1 MSQNDID
8 KLDEIKIVEIKEN
21 RKHNF
26 SINGLNEPLGL
37 GWTFSSEGKEGIWTE
52 GNEFNILFKFKPE
65 MNKAYKIKLKI
76 DSIITKPNEN
86 LIGSIK
92 INGRINKNFEFEDS
106 NQSFL
111 EFPIPYVQDE
121 IYKIDIMIK
130 NPTSPLDLLQS
141 PDGRMLGLLIES
153 LEII

>member
-8 KLDEIKIVEIKEN
+8 KLNQIKIIDIKEN
-21 RKHNF
+21 KKHNF

-37 GWTFSSEGKEGIWTE
+37 GWTFSSKNKGIWTE
-52 GNEFNILFKFKPE
+52 GNEFNILFKFKPKT
-65 MNKAYKIKLKI
+65 NKTYKMKLNI
-76 DSIITKPNEN
+76 NSIITKPNEN
-86 LIGSIK
+86 LIGSVK
-92 INGRINKNFEFEDS
+92 INGRINQKFEFKNS
-106 NQSFL
+106 SQSFL
-111 EFPIPYVQDE
+111 EFPLPNAQDE

-141 PDGRMLGLLIES
+141 PDSRMLGLLIES